1 MSQSPKAAS
10 HGENAEGGKAHTRLQ
25 ALQNRKREL
34 DAALRAEREKR
45 KEIEH
50 KAEARLIRIIG
61 RALLTAASQ
70 SPDFELMLK
79 GVLRTSPLVESD
91 RKFLAERN
99 WL

>member
-1 MSQSPKAAS
+1 MNK
-10 HGENAEGGKAHTRLQ
+10 NATSRLQ
-25 ALQNRKREL
+25 ALQERKNEL

-45 KEIEH
+45 KEIER

-61 RALLTAASQ
+61 RALLTAASK

-79 GVLRTSPLVESD
+79 GILRTSPLVESD
-91 RKFLAERN
+91 RTFLAERT